1 MGKNLV
7 LAVVVS
13 FFAICAVT
21 PIMAAEGQSAQKT
34 TLDNL
39 MTAYDGESNA
49 RARYLEFAKKADE
62 EGYGAVASL
71 FRAAAEAEK
80 IHLERHAGII
90 KSLGGEAKAV
100 IETPVVK
107 TTKENLESAV
117 AGETYENKTM
127 YPEFL
132 KQAEKE
138 KIAEAIDAFED
149 AGAAEGVHANL
160 YKNALANLDK
170 MKGPKKEFFVCPLC
184 GNVVDSL
191 PGLACPICM
200 TDTNKFIPVS

>member
-1 MGKNLV
+1 MGKNLM
-7 LAVVVS
+7 LAVLVS
-13 FFAICAVT
+13 IFMFCAVI
-21 PIMAAEGQSAQKT
+21 PAFAAEGQLSQKT

-39 MTAYDGESNA
+39 MAAYDGESNA

-62 EGYGAVASL
+62 EGYGKAASL

-100 IETPVVK
+100 IEAPVVK

-138 KIAEAIDAFED
+138 NLAEAIDAFED
-149 AGAAEGVHANL
+149 AGAAEGVHADL
-160 YKNALANLDK
+160 YKNAVANLEK
-170 MKGPKKEFFVCPLC
+170 MKGPGKDFFVCPLC
-184 GNVVDSL
+184 GNVVDVL
-191 PGLACPICM
+191 PGSACPICM
-200 TDTNKFIPVS
+200 TDTKKFIAVG